1 METREIMSHPAITVT
16 PETPIRELARLMLEK
31 QISGVPVVS
40 QTGELV
46 GIVTELD
53 LITRNAPLHQP
64 SYLAALSG
72 LIPANLQQYRQYRQQ
87 LRQVLATTVEQ
98 LMSPASNVVSPTTN
112 LEELMAT
119 MSHPEITLLPVV
131 ESGQVVG
138 VVTRTDLVRQI
149 ERLEMTPELETEN

>member
-1 METREIMSHPAITVT
+1 METREIMSSPAITVT
-16 PETPIRELARLMLEK
+16 SETPIRDLARLMLEK
-31 QISGVPVVS
+31 QISGVPVVN
-40 QTGELV
+40 QDGELV

-87 LRQVLATTVEQ
+87 LRQVLAASVEE
-98 LMSPASNVVSPTTN
+98 LMSPASSVASPTSN
-112 LEELMAT
+112 LEELMVA

-131 ESGQVVG
+131 ENGQVVG

-149 ERLEMTPELETEN
+149 ERLEMAPELETGK